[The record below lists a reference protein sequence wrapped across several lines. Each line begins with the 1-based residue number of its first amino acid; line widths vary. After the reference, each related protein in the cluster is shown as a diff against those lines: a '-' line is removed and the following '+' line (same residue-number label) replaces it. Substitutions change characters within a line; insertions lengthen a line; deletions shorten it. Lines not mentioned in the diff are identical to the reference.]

1 MGVNRQQQDCE
12 AFCEAKG
19 WPVTEVLIDNDV
31 SAYSGRERPGYRR
44 LVEGI
49 ECGGFDSV
57 VVWHPDRL
65 HRSPIELEAFIDLVD
80 RTKVL
85 VASVTAGEVDLA
97 TPEGRLTARIVGSV
111 ARKESEDKSRR
122 IRRKHLE
129 LAEAG
134 KVSGGGRRPFGF
146 EPDRLTIR
154 DDEAAEIR
162 IAAAAVLSGASLR
175 SVVTDW
181 NERGV
186 ETVTGAPWSTTTL
199 KRLLCSAR
207 ISGQRS
213 HQGRIVGEA
222 EWSGIVDADE
232 TVRLRSILMKKSGP
246 KTTVRSYLLSGMIRC
261 GRCDVAMTAAPVRRK
276 GHRYRR
282 YACRVDRGGCG
293 RCGIGAKP
301 VEALLV
307 EAVLA
312 AIDTDQLANARA
324 EKEQA
329 GGSEADP
336 TSVVIELETRM
347 GDLAEMFAGGEITRT
362 EWLTARSGIERR
374 LADARLVVADS
385 SRSES
390 ATRTLRNIGKL
401 ADDWPN
407 LDLDTQ
413 RTIVGAVIDRIVIK
427 PTTKANNQF
436 DSDRVEIVWLV

>member
-1 MGVNRQQQDCE
+1 
-12 AFCEAKG
+12 
-19 WPVTEVLIDNDV
+19 
-31 SAYSGRERPGYRR
+31 
-44 LVEGI
+44 
-49 ECGGFDSV
+49 
-57 VVWHPDRL
+57 
-65 HRSPIELEAFIDLVD
+65 
-80 RTKVL
+80 
-85 VASVTAGEVDLA
+85 
-97 TPEGRLTARIVGSV
+97 
-111 ARKESEDKSRR
+111 
-122 IRRKHLE
+122 
-129 LAEAG
+129 
-134 KVSGGGRRPFGF
+134 
-146 EPDRLTIR
+146 
-154 DDEAAEIR
+154 
-162 IAAAAVLSGASLR
+162 
-175 SVVTDW
+175 
-181 NERGV
+181 
-186 ETVTGAPWSTTTL
+186 
-199 KRLLCSAR
+199 
-207 ISGQRS
+207 
-213 HQGRIVGEA
+213 
-222 EWSGIVDADE
+222 
-232 TVRLRSILMKKSGP
+232 
-246 KTTVRSYLLSGMIRC
+246 
-261 GRCDVAMTAAPVRRK
+261 MTAAPVRRK
-276 GHRYRR
+276 GHHYRR

-329 GGSEADP
+329 GRSEADP

-362 EWLTARSGIERR
+362 EWSTARSGIERR

-413 RTIVGAVIDRIVIK
+413 RTIVSAVIDRIIIK